1 MKDDANWTCK
11 LREMSAQQNQSIID
25 IDGVKSNSPLFS
37 VLIANYNNGQYL
49 EECLQSV
56 YKQTYTNWEIVI
68 VDDGST
74 DEISQTIYQK
84 IENHPKIRVFKNKEN
99 KGCGYTKAQCVD
111 NAIGEFCGFLD
122 PDDTLVPEAI
132 ELLMLEHLNFK
143 SASLI
148 YSTHFI
154 CDEHLSVKSIAQYV
168 GQIPRG
174 ESQLT
179 YQGPKIS
186 AFAIF
191 KKENYLKTEGI
202 NTKLTKAVDQD
213 LYYKIEETGD
223 LKFVNKPLYFYRQ
236 HRNSISL
243 GPQRYLAFKQEVQA
257 KKSALS
263 RRKNKELSK
272 KVMTQIGNQFVDFAF
287 EEKRM
292 RRPENSLNAISQ
304 IIWFHKEQ
312 ISFDLLLL
320 IPKTLLDFLKFN
332 YTKPSNELA

>member
-11 LREMSAQQNQSIID
+11 LREMSAHQNQSIID

-154 CDEHLSVKSIAQYV
+154 CDLHLRVKAIAQYV
-168 GQIPRG
+168 GQIPIG

-191 KKENYLKTEGI
+191 KKENYLQTEGI

-213 LYYKIEETGD
+213 LYYKLEETGPTQ
-223 LKFVNKPLYFYRQ
+223 FINKPLYYYR
-236 HRNSISL
+236 HHSNSISL
-243 GPQRYLAFKQEVQA
+243 GTNRHKAFYQDMRA
-257 KKSALS
+257 KYDAVK
-263 RRKNKELSK
+263 RRKSRKTKELVFKSISDRLK
-272 KVMTQIGNQFVDFAF
+272 HIAY
-287 EEKRM
+287 EEKADG
-292 RRPENSLNAISQ
+292 NYLQSISAISTLV
-304 IIWFHKEQ
+304 IHHPYHMDKNIV
-312 ISFDLLLL
+312 LLFFKGMFEYFFCRN
-320 IPKTLLDFLKFN
+320 IKK
-332 YTKPSNELA
+332 